1 MIDKGMTTGLFD
13 PALVT
18 DVELPFEES
27 EYRGRVKRTREIMAR
42 EGVDLLYVTTPEA
55 VCYLHGYFTSWYKAN
70 APKRY
75 PQIYGTALHVD
86 REDFI
91 LFDNPTEIPII
102 ARTSISHDNRYFNSR
117 EAKPNI
123 AFVMDELEREGW
135 LGGTVGLEF
144 WSYLPNRA
152 ISEMLERAFRERGC
166 EVVDASTITREV
178 RRAKSPQ
185 EIRYVE
191 EATRICDIGH
201 QVIAEHLRPGISEL
215 ALFGE
220 VTRAMMAAG
229 GEFPAL
235 IPIFNAVP
243 VKDGRASPVGHGM
256 AGRRP
261 IRAGE
266 ILAADLCGVMNRYHA
281 NVCRGHFVGEP
292 PARLVDQYALAAGAF
307 DVIREKIAVGI
318 TVREFNR
325 TLRSY
330 YEEVGLWDQDGWALG
345 YELGLSLPPDWVGE
359 FYFHVRDMDYLDRVF
374 EPGMVTNFESLF
386 GTSLIETLIWE
397 EGGVR
402 MPSETPLRLLFTD

>member
-1 MIDKGMTTGLFD
+1 MIDKGMTTGSFD

-18 DVELPFEES
+18 DIELPFGEG
-27 EYRGRVKRTREIMAR
+27 EYRARLKRTREIMAR
-42 EGVDLLYVTTPEA
+42 EGIDLLYVTTPEA

-70 APKRY
+70 APMRY
-75 PQIYGTALHVD
+75 PQVYGTALHVD
-86 REDFI
+86 RDDFI

-102 ARTSISHDNRYFNSR
+102 ARTSISRDNRYFNSR

-123 AFVMDELEREGW
+123 VFVMDELAREGW
-135 LGGTVGLEF
+135 LGGTVGLEY
-144 WSYLPNRA
+144 WSYVPNRA
-152 ISEMLERAFRERGC
+152 VSEMIEAAFRERGC

-178 RRAKSPQ
+178 RRAKSPR
-185 EIRYVE
+185 EIRY
-191 EATRICDIGH
+191 IGH
-201 QVIAEHLRPGISEL
+201 RVIAEQLRPGVSEL
-215 ALFGE
+215 ELFGE

-243 VKDGRASPVGHGM
+243 VKDGQASQVGHGM

-261 IRAGE
+261 IQAGE
-266 ILAADLCGVMNRYHA
+266 LLAADLCGVVNRYHA

-292 PARLVDQYALAAGAF
+292 PTRLVDQYTLAAGAF
-307 DVIREKIAVGI
+307 DVIREKLAAGV

-325 TLRSY
+325 VLRSY

-345 YELGLSLPPDWVGE
+345 YELGLSLPPDWVGD
-359 FYFHVRDMDYLDRVF
+359 FYFHVRDVDYLDRVF

-402 MPSETPLRLLFTD
+402 MPSETPLRLLYTG